1 MNNNWTDE
9 QTKESIKK
17 QRKAIYLVIPI
28 TIALLFL
35 AIPITII
42 LVSLAFYAA
51 VKMIYNDEYYMQLEL
66 LVSEGHL
73 DADFTQY
80 EYHDFCS
87 KIWDTELEEKFS
99 HICFWID

>member
-1 MNNNWTDE
+1 MNNNWTEE

-28 TIALLFL
+28 TIVLLFL
-35 AIPITII
+35 AI
-42 LVSLAFYAA
+42 YAG
-51 VKMIYNDEYYMQLEL
+51 VKMIYNDKYYLQLEL

-87 KIWDTELEEKFS
+87 KIWGTNLEEKFS

>member
-1 MNNNWTDE
+1 MNNNWTEE

-28 TIALLFL
+28 TI
-35 AIPITII
+35 I
-42 LVSLAFYAA
+42 LVSLAFYAG
-51 VKMIYNDEYYMQLEL
+51 VKMIYNDDYYMQLEL

-80 EYHDFCS
+80 DYHDFCS
-87 KIWDTELEEKFS
+87 KIWDTDLEEKFS

>member
-1 MNNNWTDE
+1 MSQNLTQEEINA
-9 QTKESIKK
+9 SIKK

-28 TIALLFL
+28 TI
-35 AIPITII
+35 I
-42 LVSLAFYAA
+42 LVSLAFYAG
-51 VKMIYNDEYYMQLEL
+51 VKMIYNEDYYMQFEL

-73 DADFTQY
+73 DADFTQK

>member
-28 TIALLFL
+28 TI
-35 AIPITII
+35 I
-42 LVSLAFYAA
+42 LVSLAFYAG

>member
-1 MNNNWTDE
+1 MSQNLTQEEINA
-9 QTKESIKK
+9 SIKK

-28 TIALLFL
+28 TI
-35 AIPITII
+35 I
-42 LVSLAFYAA
+42 LVSLAFYAG
-51 VKMIYNDEYYMQLEL
+51 VKMIYNDKYYMQLEL

-80 EYHDFCS
+80 EYHDFCY
-87 KIWDTELEEKFS
+87 KIWGTDLEEKFS

>member
-1 MNNNWTDE
+1 MNNNWTEE

-17 QRKAIYLVIPI
+17 QRKAFYLV
-28 TIALLFL
+28 
-35 AIPITII
+35 IPITII
-42 LVSLAFYAA
+42 LVSLAFYAGF
-51 VKMIYNDEYYMQLEL
+51 KLIYNDKYYMQLEL

-73 DADFTQY
+73 DADFTQK

-87 KIWDTELEEKFS
+87 KIWDTDLEEKFS

>member
-28 TIALLFL
+28 TI
-35 AIPITII
+35 I
-42 LVSLAFYAA
+42 LVSLAFYAG
-51 VKMIYNDEYYMQLEL
+51 VKMIYNDDYYMQLEL

-73 DADFTQY
+73 DADFT
-80 EYHDFCS
+80 
-87 KIWDTELEEKFS
+87 
-99 HICFWID
+99 

>member
-1 MNNNWTDE
+1 MSQNLTQEEINA
-9 QTKESIKK
+9 SIKK

-28 TIALLFL
+28 TI
-35 AIPITII
+35 I
-42 LVSLAFYAA
+42 LVSLAFYAG
-51 VKMIYNDEYYMQLEL
+51 VKMIYNEDYYMQFEL

-73 DADFTQY
+73 DADFTQK

-87 KIWDTELEEKFS
+87 KIWDTDLEAKFS

>member
-1 MNNNWTDE
+1 MNNNWTEE

-17 QRKAIYLVIPI
+17 QRKAIYIV
-28 TIALLFL
+28 
-35 AIPITII
+35 IPITII
-42 LVSLAFYAA
+42 LVSLAFYAG

-87 KIWDTELEEKFS
+87 KIWDTDLEEKFS

>member
-28 TIALLFL
+28 TI
-35 AIPITII
+35 I
-42 LVSLAFYAA
+42 LVSLAFYAG

-99 HICFWID
+99 HICFWIA

>member
-28 TIALLFL
+28 TI
-35 AIPITII
+35 I
-42 LVSLAFYAA
+42 LVSLAFYAG

-87 KIWDTELEEKFS
+87 KIWDTDLEEKFS

>member
-1 MNNNWTDE
+1 MNNNWTEE

-28 TIALLFL
+28 TI
-35 AIPITII
+35 I
-42 LVSLAFYAA
+42 LVSLAFYAG

-87 KIWDTELEEKFS
+87 KIWDTDLEEKFS

>member
-1 MNNNWTDE
+1 MNNNWTEE

-17 QRKAIYLVIPI
+17 QRRAIYLVIPI
-28 TIALLFL
+28 TI
-35 AIPITII
+35 I
-42 LVSLAFYAA
+42 LISLAFYAG

-87 KIWDTELEEKFS
+87 KIWDTDLEEKFS

>member
-1 MNNNWTDE
+1 MNNNWTEE

-28 TIALLFL
+28 TIVLLFL
-35 AIPITII
+35 AI
-42 LVSLAFYAA
+42 YAGA
-51 VKMIYNDEYYMQLEL
+51 KMIYNDDYYMQLEL

>member
-1 MNNNWTDE
+1 MSQNLTQEEINA
-9 QTKESIKK
+9 SIKK

-28 TIALLFL
+28 TI
-35 AIPITII
+35 I
-42 LVSLAFYAA
+42 LVSLAFYAG

-87 KIWDTELEEKFS
+87 KIWDTDLEEKFS

>member
-1 MNNNWTDE
+1 MNNNWTEE

-28 TIALLFL
+28 TI
-35 AIPITII
+35 I
-42 LVSLAFYAA
+42 LVSLAFYAG
-51 VKMIYNDEYYMQLEL
+51 VKMIYNEDYYMQFEL

>member
-1 MNNNWTDE
+1 MNNNWTEE

-28 TIALLFL
+28 TI
-35 AIPITII
+35 I
-42 LVSLAFYAA
+42 LVSLAFYAG
-51 VKMIYNDEYYMQLEL
+51 VKMIYNDKYYMQLEL
-66 LVSEGHL
+66 LASEGHL

>member
-1 MNNNWTDE
+1 MNNNWTE
-9 QTKESIKK
+9 KQTKESIKK

-28 TIALLFL
+28 TI
-35 AIPITII
+35 I
-42 LVSLAFYAA
+42 LVSLAFYAG

>member
-1 MNNNWTDE
+1 MNNNWTEE

-28 TIALLFL
+28 TI
-35 AIPITII
+35 I
-42 LVSLAFYAA
+42 LVSLAFYAG

>member
-1 MNNNWTDE
+1 MNNNWTEE

-17 QRKAIYLVIPI
+17 QRKAIYLVIP
-28 TIALLFL
+28 T
-35 AIPITII
+35 TII
-42 LVSLAFYAA
+42 LVSLAFYAG
-51 VKMIYNDEYYMQLEL
+51 VKRIYNDDYYMQLEL

>member
-1 MNNNWTDE
+1 MSQNLTQEEINA
-9 QTKESIKK
+9 SIKK

-28 TIALLFL
+28 S
-35 AIPITII
+35 II
-42 LVSLAFYAA
+42 LVSLVFYAS

>member
-1 MNNNWTDE
+1 MNNNWTEE

-28 TIALLFL
+28 TI
-35 AIPITII
+35 II
-42 LVSLAFYAA
+42 VSLAFYAG

-87 KIWDTELEEKFS
+87 KIWDTDLEEKFS
-99 HICFWID
+99 HICTWID

>member
-1 MNNNWTDE
+1 MNNNWTEE
-9 QTKESIKK
+9 QTKESIKR
-17 QRKAIYLVIPI
+17 QRRAIYLVIPI
-28 TIALLFL
+28 TIVLFFFVFFSG
-35 AIPITII
+35 A
-42 LVSLAFYAA
+42 
-51 VKMIYNDEYYMQLEL
+51 KMIYNDDYYMQLEL

-87 KIWDTELEEKFS
+87 KIWDTDLEEKFS

>member
-28 TIALLFL
+28 TI
-35 AIPITII
+35 I
-42 LVSLAFYAA
+42 LVSLAFYAG
-51 VKMIYNDEYYMQLEL
+51 VKMIYNDDYYMQLEL

-87 KIWDTELEEKFS
+87 KIWDTDLEEKFS

>member
-17 QRKAIYLVIPI
+17 QRKAIYLVIPFS
-28 TIALLFL
+28 IALFFL
-35 AIPITII
+35 TIF
-42 LVSLAFYAA
+42 AGA
-51 VKMIYNDEYYMQLEL
+51 KMIYNDDYYMQFEL

-73 DADFTQY
+73 DADFTQK

-87 KIWDTELEEKFS
+87 KIWGTDLGEKFS
-99 HICFWID
+99 HIFTWID

>member
-1 MNNNWTDE
+1 
-9 QTKESIKK
+9 
-17 QRKAIYLVIPI
+17 
-28 TIALLFL
+28 
-35 AIPITII
+35 
-42 LVSLAFYAA
+42 
-51 VKMIYNDEYYMQLEL
+51 MIYNDDYYMQLEL

-73 DADFTQY
+73 DADYTQY

>member
-1 MNNNWTDE
+1 MNNNWTEE

-28 TIALLFL
+28 TI
-35 AIPITII
+35 I
-42 LVSLAFYAA
+42 LVSLAFYAG

-73 DADFTQY
+73 DADYTQY

>member
-1 MNNNWTDE
+1 MNNNWTEE

-28 TIALLFL
+28 TI
-35 AIPITII
+35 I
-42 LVSLAFYAA
+42 LVSLAFYAG
-51 VKMIYNDEYYMQLEL
+51 VKMIYNDDYYMQLEL

-99 HICFWID
+99 HICTWID

>member
-35 AIPITII
+35 AI
-42 LVSLAFYAA
+42 YAGA
-51 VKMIYNDEYYMQLEL
+51 KMIYNYDYYMQFEL

-73 DADFTQY
+73 DADFTQK

-87 KIWDTELEEKFS
+87 KIWGTDLGEKFS
-99 HICFWID
+99 HICTWID

>member
-1 MNNNWTDE
+1 MNNNWTEE

-28 TIALLFL
+28 TI
-35 AIPITII
+35 I
-42 LVSLAFYAA
+42 LVSLAFYAG
-51 VKMIYNDEYYMQLEL
+51 VKMIYNDDYYMQLEL

-87 KIWDTELEEKFS
+87 KIWDTDLEEKFS

>member
-1 MNNNWTDE
+1 MNNNWTEE

-28 TIALLFL
+28 TI
-35 AIPITII
+35 I
-42 LVSLAFYAA
+42 LVSLAFYAG

-99 HICFWID
+99 HICTWID

>member
-1 MNNNWTDE
+1 MNNNWTEE

-28 TIALLFL
+28 TIVLFFL
-35 AIPITII
+35 AI
-42 LVSLAFYAA
+42 SAGA
-51 VKMIYNDEYYMQLEL
+51 KMIYNDDYYMQFEL

-73 DADFTQY
+73 DADFTQK

-87 KIWDTELEEKFS
+87 KIWGTDLGEKFS
-99 HICFWID
+99 HICTWID